1 MNDQTDKWYLSLATS
16 DYGGGSDEGQI
27 FDSLDEVLADGPSYI
42 HDEFAGW
49 RESELD
55 CCDDEEETEQTKA
68 DFEIAMSSSFKTIIG
83 QLVKNAK
90 KKPDSEHTYS
100 FGSIGCADDCWI
112 VLRKATQFD
121 IDCFG

>member
-1 MNDQTDKWYLSLATS
+1 MNDQTGKWYLSLATS
-16 DYGGGSDEGQI
+16 DYGGGSDEGKV

-42 HDEFAGW
+42 HDEFADW

-55 CCDDEEETEQTKA
+55 TCDDEETEQIEI
-68 DFEIAMSSSFKTIIG
+68 DFEKAMSKDLKTIVSG
-83 QLVKNAK
+83 LVKDAK
-90 KKPDSEHTYS
+90 KKPDSEHTYT
-100 FGSIGCADDCWI
+100 FGPIGCADDCWI

>member
-49 RESELD
+49 RENELD
-55 CCDDEEETEQTKA
+55 SCDDEETEQIKA
-68 DFEIAMSSSFKTIIG
+68 DFKKAMSKDLKAIVSGLVEKT
-83 QLVKNAK
+83 KAE
-90 KKPDSEHTYS
+90 PDVEHTYS
-100 FGSIGCADDCWI
+100 FGSISYEDDCFI

-121 IDCFG
+121 IECFG

>member
-55 CCDDEEETEQTKA
+55 CCDDDETKQIKA
-68 DFEIAMSSSFKTIIG
+68 DFKKAMSKDFKTIVSG
-83 QLVKNAK
+83 LVKDAK
-90 KKPDSEHTYS
+90 KKPDSEHTYE
-100 FGSIGCADDCWI
+100 FGSVGCADDCWI